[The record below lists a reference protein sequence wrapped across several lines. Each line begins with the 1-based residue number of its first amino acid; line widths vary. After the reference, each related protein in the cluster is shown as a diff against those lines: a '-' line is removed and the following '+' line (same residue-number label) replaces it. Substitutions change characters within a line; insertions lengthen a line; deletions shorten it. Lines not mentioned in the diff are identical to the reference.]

1 MLIFVLQKGY
11 DNNCSP
17 VRAAIYRFAQASIFS
32 VSRITKSFFYFS
44 IKIKEK
50 IVRFQKFYRQF
61 FGAVCI
67 ALPILAATAFAQN
80 DRQPKP
86 TVVVDKVRTDFSV
99 AAGNNLYC
107 AGFVQTAAVNT
118 ANRIVGAQDEQ
129 EQNIYAEGDY
139 LYINMGA
146 NRNVRVGAMF
156 AVIRPRGQ
164 VDTQWT
170 RKRNLGFYV
179 QEVGAVEVVRVKA
192 DVSVVRVKTSCD
204 NLLLGDLLQPIE
216 QRTSPLFR
224 RKEPLDV
231 FADPSGKA
239 SGRIFM
245 ARDGR
250 EMLGREQI
258 VYIDLGAEDRVQIGD
273 ALTVYRPLGRGNL
286 FENDDESIPARSEGF
301 QSDEYLGGK
310 FSNQAARKSGGE
322 ARGKVVTTEEAKSD
336 RPANLRK
343 IVGEIVVLNVREK
356 TATAVITRTAQEI
369 HTGDMVEL
377 Q

>member
-1 MLIFVLQKGY
+1 LFCKKVTIVTACPAYEPQ
-11 DNNCSP
+11 
-17 VRAAIYRFAQASIFS
+17 FANSHQPQSFLFNHFQTISFS
-32 VSRITKSFFYFS
+32 NS

-50 IVRFQKFYRQF
+50 IVRFQNFFSKF
-61 FGAVCI
+61 FGAIFVVLLI
-67 ALPILAATAFAQN
+67 STTNVLAQAN
-80 DRQPKP
+80 RQPKP
-86 TVVVDKVRTDFSV
+86 TVVIDEARTDFPV

-107 AGFVQTAAVNT
+107 AGFVQTAPVNT

-129 EQNIYAEGDY
+129 EKNIYAQNDY
-139 LYINMGA
+139 LYVNMGA
-146 NRNVRVGAMF
+146 NRGVKVGDMF
-156 AVIRPRGQ
+156 AVVRPRGQ
-164 VDTQWT
+164 VETRWT
-170 RKRNLGFYV
+170 RKKDLGFYV
-179 QEVGAVEVVRVKA
+179 QEVGAVEVVKVKA

-204 NLLLGDLLQPIE
+204 NLLLGDLLQPVE
-216 QRTSPLFR
+216 QRTSSLFR
-224 RKEPLDV
+224 QKEPLDV

-250 EMLGREQI
+250 ELLGREQI
-258 VYIDLGAEDRVQIGD
+258 VYIDLGAEDSVRVGD
-273 ALTVYRPLGRGNL
+273 ALTVYRPLGKGNL
-286 FENDDESIPARSEGF
+286 FDNDEDESVSARDEGF
-301 QSDEYLGGK
+301 QSNEYRGGK
-310 FSNQAARKSGGE
+310 FSSQAARKSGDQ
-322 ARGKVVTTEEAKSD
+322 ARGKVVTTEEAKRD

>member
-1 MLIFVLQKGY
+1 M
-11 DNNCSP
+11 
-17 VRAAIYRFAQASIFS
+17 
-32 VSRITKSFFYFS
+32 
-44 IKIKEK
+44 
-50 IVRFQKFYRQF
+50 RFQKFYSKF
-61 FGAVCI
+61 FGAVVS
-67 ALPILAATAFAQN
+67 ALLISTSVFAQN

-86 TVVVDKVRTDFSV
+86 TVIVKKAATDFPV

-107 AGFVQTAAVNT
+107 AGFVQTAPVNT

-129 EQNIYAEGDY
+129 EQNIYAQGDY
-139 LYINMGA
+139 LYVNMGA
-146 NRNVRVGAMF
+146 SRNVKVGDVF
-156 AVIRPRGQ
+156 AVVRPRGQ
-164 VDTQWT
+164 VETRWT

-179 QEVGAVEVVRVKA
+179 QEVGAVEVVKVKS

-216 QRTSPLFR
+216 QRTGAIFR
-224 RKEPLDV
+224 QKEPLDV

-250 EMLGREQI
+250 ELLGREQI

-286 FENDDESIPARSEGF
+286 FENDEDESVAASREGF
-301 QSDEYLGGK
+301 QSEKYSGGK

-322 ARGKVVTTEEAKSD
+322 ARGKVVTTEEAKRD

-343 IVGEIVVLNVREK
+343 IVGEIVILNVKEK